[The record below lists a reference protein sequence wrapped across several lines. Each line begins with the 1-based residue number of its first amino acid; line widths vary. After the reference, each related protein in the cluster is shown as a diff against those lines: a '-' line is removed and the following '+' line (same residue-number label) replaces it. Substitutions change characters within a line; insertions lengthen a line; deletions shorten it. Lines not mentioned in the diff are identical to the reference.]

1 MRFTKGDSVHLK
13 SNTSKT
19 GVINK
24 VDIEHAGKQYYKV
37 FWNGE
42 EITVHCEDELSG
54 FSNVLDPEEN
64 LMNLSLS
71 GYREFQKLL
80 TFKRLDK
87 EIPLRNN
94 IYAYNASKTK
104 FYPYQFKPLIK
115 FLDSPKNRIII
126 CDEVGL
132 GKTIEAGMI
141 LTELRARSNM
151 HKVLVVCPAN
161 LTSKWKIELKARF
174 SEDFEIIRKQKF
186 LSYLDEIKEYPD
198 LKINA
203 IISIESIRSDE
214 IINRLKEQM
223 PDFDLVIID
232 EAHKLRNKS
241 TNQWEIGKTIS
252 NLSLSMIMLTATP
265 IHLGIENLFNL
276 LNILDDDDFSEFYS
290 ANERFEDNKPIVKA
304 QICLS
309 QFPPNYADAEKF
321 LREIRPISFVNQ
333 NPIYSK
339 ILQQLHKIN
348 SQNVESDIETLIGL
362 QRELSDLNLISHIY
376 TRTRKREVHT
386 NIAVRE
392 AIAHKVEF
400 TDSEKEF
407 YDAVTNYVK
416 SSVNIENKGF
426 VQWLLNMPQRRMSS
440 SIPVMVDYYK
450 NIISSSIIDLPE
462 TLSEEIHSTEEQNSK
477 KELFEILKKWST
489 KTIDSK
495 YNKFIEIINKEK
507 KEIGIVKIIVF
518 AFFKGTL
525 RYLEE
530 RLKSEGIKC
539 LRIDGSIPIDIRL
552 EHIEQFKNNEK
563 IEILL
568 SSIVGGEGL
577 DFQFC
582 NTIFNYDLPWNPME
596 MEQRIGR
603 IDRIGQKSKRLF
615 IHNLFIKDSIEERIL
630 ERLYTRIEIFKHS
643 IGDLEPIIGDIIS
656 ALNKFVFSKEYTLE
670 EEERNIHEWE
680 LATQRQIKE
689 FQEIEQNSAQFI
701 GTDKFFEIEIDNIK
715 RQRRYVTGEQLRIF
729 ILDFISNYCPQTTI
743 EYDFK
748 KNIGFIYPDDKLKW
762 IIKEEQKSS
771 ELYKFVSRTNKKV
784 KITFDSDVAFE
795 NPKIEFVNILHPLV
809 SIIINKYKFKQFTF
823 PNAYHLLLNT
833 ELLDSGFYLFL
844 VWRLNI
850 IGAKN
855 QSTLETV
862 IINIQMEEACSR
874 FDSEAVLGE
883 LIELGKEPSEKIEID
898 EEWIQQALN
907 KARSI
912 FMERA
917 DKILEDNIQ
926 RNENFINIRL
936 RSLNLSYEKNK
947 NWIVSQLSNTDK
959 DFRKKML
966 LAQLDKKTHVYEE
979 KRLELENNREIH
991 KNHSIISVGIL
1002 EVE

>member
-1 MRFTKGDSVHLK
+1 MIFEKGDRVQLQT
-13 SNTSKT
+13 NASKT
-19 GVINK
+19 GVIYK
-24 VDIEHAGKQYYKV
+24 IDIEHAGKQFYKV

-42 EITVHCEDELSG
+42 EVTVHCENELTKII
-54 FSNVLDPEEN
+54 NIMDPEEN
-64 LMNLSLS
+64 LLKLNLA

-80 TFKRLDK
+80 TYKRLDK
-87 EIPLRNN
+87 EVPLRNN

-151 HKVLVVCPAN
+151 QKVLIVVPAN
-161 LTSKWKIELKARF
+161 LTSKWKIELKTRF
-174 SEDFEIIRKQKF
+174 SEDFEIIKKRKF
-186 LSYLDEIKEYPD
+186 ISYLDEIQDYPNQKLD
-198 LKINA
+198 A
-203 IISIESIRSDE
+203 IISIESIRNDE

-252 NLSLSMIMLTATP
+252 NLSQSMVMLTATP

-290 ANERFEDNKPIVKA
+290 ANERFEENKPIVKA
-304 QICLS
+304 QMCIS
-309 QFPPNYADAEKF
+309 QFPPNYIDAEKY
-321 LREIRPISFVNQ
+321 LKEIKANSFVNQ
-333 NPIYSK
+333 NPLYPK
-339 ILQQLHKIN
+339 ILNKLSSIRTQKN
-348 SQNVESDIETLIGL
+348 NDIETLINL

-386 NIAVRE
+386 NVAVRE

-400 TDSEKEF
+400 SIAEKEF

-450 NIISSSIIDLPE
+450 ANIEYPINDTPE
-462 TLSEEIHSTEEQNSK
+462 SLSEDFTFKEE
-477 KELFEILKKWST
+477 KETYNDLQSILSNWGSNFV
-489 KTIDSK
+489 DSK

-507 KEIGIVKIIVF
+507 KEIGKVKILVF

-525 RYLEE
+525 RYLEK
-530 RLKSEGIKC
+530 RLTLEGIKC
-539 LRIDGSIPIDIRL
+539 LRIDGSIPIDTRL
-552 EHIEQFKNNEK
+552 SNIELFKSDNN

-603 IDRIGQKSKRLF
+603 IDRIGQKAKKIY

-643 IGDLEPIIGDIIS
+643 IGDLEPIIGDIMAS
-656 ALNKFVFSKEYTLE
+656 LNKIVFSKEYSLE
-670 EEERNIHEWE
+670 EGERNIHEWE
-680 LATQRQIKE
+680 LAAQRQIKE

-701 GTDKFFEIEIDNIK
+701 GTDKFFEIEIENIK
-715 RQRRYVTGEQLRIF
+715 RQRRFVTGAQLRIF
-729 ILDFISNYCPQTTI
+729 ILDFISNYCPQSRI
-743 EYDFK
+743 EYDFN
-748 KNIGFIYPDDKLKW
+748 KNIGFIFPDEQLKW

-771 ELYKFVSRTNKKV
+771 ELHIFFTRNNKV

-795 NPKIEFVNILHPLV
+795 NPSIEFINILHPLV
-809 SIIINKYKFKQFTF
+809 SIIINKYKLKQVTF
-823 PNAYHLLLNT
+823 PNAYHIQLKT
-833 ELLDSGFYLFL
+833 SIIKTGFYLFI

-850 IGAKN
+850 EGAKN
-855 QSTLETV
+855 HSTLETV
-862 IINIQMEEACSR
+862 IINIEMVEACSG
-874 FDSEAVLGE
+874 FDAEAILGE
-883 LIELGKEPSEKIEID
+883 MIELGKNPSEEIEID
-898 EEWIQQALN
+898 GDWLSSAFN
-907 KARSI
+907 KGRSL
-912 FMERA
+912 FMNRA
-917 DKILEDNIQ
+917 DNILKENKQ

-936 RSLNLSYEKNK
+936 RSLKLSYDKNK
-947 NWIVSQLSNTDK
+947 NWVNTQLAKTDK
-959 DFRKKML
+959 EFRRKML
-966 LAQLDKKTHVYEE
+966 LAQLEKKTNIFEE
-979 KRLELENNREIH
+979 KKLELESKRTIQ
-991 KNHSIISVGIL
+991 KNHSIISAGIL

>member
-1 MRFTKGDSVHLK
+1 MKFEKGDRVQLQT
-13 SNTSKT
+13 NASKT
-19 GVINK
+19 GVIYK
-24 VDIEHAGKQYYKV
+24 IDVKHADKQFYKV

-42 EITVHCEDELSG
+42 EITVHREDELSII
-54 FSNVLDPEEN
+54 SNILDPEDN
-64 LMNLSLS
+64 LLKLNLA

-87 EIPLRNN
+87 EVPLRNN

-151 HKVLVVCPAN
+151 QKVLVVCPAN
-161 LTSKWKIELKARF
+161 LTSKWKIELKTRF
-174 SEDFEIIRKQKF
+174 SEDFEIIKKKKF
-186 LSYLDEIKEYPD
+186 ISYLDEIQDYPNQKLD
-198 LKINA
+198 A
-203 IISIESIRSDE
+203 IISIESIRNDE
-214 IINRLKEQM
+214 IILRLKEQM

-232 EAHKLRNKS
+232 EAHKLRNKT

-252 NLSLSMIMLTATP
+252 NLSQSMVMLTATP

-290 ANERFEDNKPIVKA
+290 ANERFEENKPIVKA
-304 QICLS
+304 QMCLS
-309 QFPPNYADAEKF
+309 QFPPNYIDAEKY
-321 LREIRPISFVNQ
+321 LKEIKANSFVNQ
-333 NPIYSK
+333 NPLYPK
-339 ILQQLHKIN
+339 IINKLSSIKSQKIN
-348 SQNVESDIETLIGL
+348 DIETLINL

-376 TRTRKREVHT
+376 TRTRKREAHT
-386 NIAVRE
+386 NVAIRE
-392 AIAHKVEF
+392 AIAHKVDFSEA
-400 TDSEKEF
+400 EKEF

-416 SSVNIENKGF
+416 SSINIENKGF

-450 NIISSSIIDLPE
+450 TNIEHPINDIPE
-462 TLSEEIHSTEEQNSK
+462 SLSEDFSFKNEK
-477 KELFEILKKWST
+477 KTYKDLQQILNNWDNNFV
-489 KTIDSK
+489 DSK

-507 KEIGIVKIIVF
+507 KEIGKVKILVF

-525 RYLEE
+525 RYLEK
-530 RLKSEGIKC
+530 RLTYEGIKC
-539 LRIDGSIPIDIRL
+539 LRIDGSVPIDTRL
-552 EHIEQFKNNEK
+552 NHIEFFKDDET

-603 IDRIGQKSKRLF
+603 IDRIGQKSKKLH

-630 ERLYTRIEIFKHS
+630 ERLYSRIEIFKHS
-643 IGDLEPIIGDIIS
+643 IGDLEPIIGEIIS
-656 ALNKFVFSKEYTLE
+656 SLNKLVFSREYTLE
-670 EEERNIHEWE
+670 EEKRNIHEWE
-680 LATQRQIKE
+680 LAAQRQIRE

-701 GTDKFFEIEIDNIK
+701 GTDKFFEIEIENIK

-729 ILDFISNYCPQTTI
+729 ILDFISNYCPQSRI
-743 EYDFK
+743 EYEFEE
-748 KNIGFIYPDDKLKW
+748 NVGFIFPDEQLKW
-762 IIKEEQKSS
+762 IIREEQKSS
-771 ELYKFVSRTNKKV
+771 ELHIFFTRNNKV

-795 NPKIEFVNILHPLV
+795 NPSIEFINILHPLV
-809 SIIINKYKFKQFTF
+809 SIIINKYKLKQVTF
-823 PNAYHLLLNT
+823 PNAYHIQLKT
-833 ELLDSGFYLFL
+833 SYVKTGFYLFI

-855 QSTLETV
+855 HSTLETV
-862 IINIQMEEACSR
+862 IINVDMEEACSR
-874 FDSEAVLGE
+874 FDAEAILGE
-883 LIELGKEPSEKIEID
+883 MIELGKNPSEEIEAD
-898 EEWIQQALN
+898 GDWLSLAFN
-907 KARSI
+907 KGRSI
-912 FMERA
+912 FMNRSDE
-917 DKILEDNIQ
+917 ILQENKQ

-936 RSLNLSYEKNK
+936 RSLKLSYNKSK
-947 NWIVSQLSNTDK
+947 NWVNDQLVKTDK
-959 DFRKKML
+959 DFRIKML
-966 LAQLDKKTHVYEE
+966 HAQLEKKTNIFEE
-979 KRLELENNREIH
+979 KSLKLESKRTIQ
-991 KNHSIISVGIL
+991 KNHSIVSAGIL

>member
-1 MRFTKGDSVHLK
+1 MKFEKGDRVQLQT
-13 SNTSKT
+13 NASKT
-19 GVINK
+19 GVIYK
-24 VDIEHAGKQYYKV
+24 IDVKHADKQFYKV

-42 EITVHCEDELSG
+42 EITVHREDELSII
-54 FSNVLDPEEN
+54 SNILDPEDN
-64 LMNLSLS
+64 LLKLNLA

-87 EIPLRNN
+87 EVPLRNN

-151 HKVLVVCPAN
+151 QKVLVVCPAN
-161 LTSKWKIELKARF
+161 LTSKWKIELKTRF
-174 SEDFEIIRKQKF
+174 SEDFEIIKKKKF
-186 LSYLDEIKEYPD
+186 ISYLDEIQDYPNQKLD
-198 LKINA
+198 A
-203 IISIESIRSDE
+203 IISIESIRNDE
-214 IINRLKEQM
+214 IILRLKEQM

-232 EAHKLRNKS
+232 EAHKLRNKT

-252 NLSLSMIMLTATP
+252 NLSQSMVMLTATP

-290 ANERFEDNKPIVKA
+290 ANERFEENKPIVKA
-304 QICLS
+304 QMCLS
-309 QFPPNYADAEKF
+309 QFPPNYIDAEKY
-321 LREIRPISFVNQ
+321 LKEIKANSFVNQ
-333 NPIYSK
+333 NPLYPK
-339 ILQQLHKIN
+339 IINKLSSIKSQKIN
-348 SQNVESDIETLIGL
+348 DIETLINL

-376 TRTRKREVHT
+376 TRTRKREAHT
-386 NIAVRE
+386 NVAIRE
-392 AIAHKVEF
+392 AIAHKVDFSEA
-400 TDSEKEF
+400 EKEF

-416 SSVNIENKGF
+416 SSINIENKGF

-450 NIISSSIIDLPE
+450 TNIEHPINDIPE
-462 TLSEEIHSTEEQNSK
+462 SLSEDFSFKNEK
-477 KELFEILKKWST
+477 KTYKDLQQILNNWDNNFV
-489 KTIDSK
+489 DSK

-507 KEIGIVKIIVF
+507 KEIGKVKILVF

-525 RYLEE
+525 RYLEK
-530 RLKSEGIKC
+530 RLTYEGIKC
-539 LRIDGSIPIDIRL
+539 LRIDGSVPIDTRL
-552 EHIEQFKNNEK
+552 NHIEFFKDDET

-603 IDRIGQKSKRLF
+603 IDRIGQKSKKLH

-630 ERLYTRIEIFKHS
+630 ERLYSRIEIFKHS
-643 IGDLEPIIGDIIS
+643 IGDLEPIIGEIIS
-656 ALNKFVFSKEYTLE
+656 SLNKLVFSREYTLE
-670 EEERNIHEWE
+670 EEKRNIHEWE
-680 LATQRQIKE
+680 IATQRQINE
-689 FQEIEQNSAQFI
+689 FLEIEQNSAQFI

-715 RQRRYVTGEQLRIF
+715 RQRRYVTGKQLRIF
-729 ILDFISNYCPQTTI
+729 ILDFISNYCPQSRI
-743 EYDFK
+743 EYDFEE
-748 KNIGFIYPDDKLKW
+748 NVGFIYPDEKLKW

-771 ELYKFVSRTNKKV
+771 ELHIFFTRNIKKV

-795 NPKIEFVNILHPLV
+795 NPSIEFVNILHPLV
-809 SIIINKYKFKQFTF
+809 SIIINKYKLKQVTF
-823 PNAYHLLLNT
+823 PNAYHIQLKT
-833 ELLDSGFYLFL
+833 SIIETGFYLFI

-855 QSTLETV
+855 HSTLETV
-862 IINIQMEEACSR
+862 IINVDMEEACSR
-874 FDSEAVLGE
+874 FDAEAILGE
-883 LIELGKEPSEKIEID
+883 MIELGKNPSEEIEAD
-898 EEWIQQALN
+898 GDWLSLAFN
-907 KARSI
+907 KGQSI
-912 FMERA
+912 FMNRA
-917 DKILEDNIQ
+917 DKVLQENKQ

-936 RSLNLSYEKNK
+936 RSLKLSYNKSK
-947 NWIVSQLSNTDK
+947 NWVNEQLDKTDK
-959 DFRKKML
+959 DFRIKML
-966 LAQLDKKTHVYEE
+966 HAQLEKKTNIFEE
-979 KRLELENNREIH
+979 KRLKLESKRTIQ
-991 KNHSIISVGIL
+991 KNHSIVSAGIL